1 MHFHVLVEVEAV
13 AVPRKASERR
23 REDVEVRLDLS
34 EQDVIALFAEK
45 YAQGDPILINGRTIP
60 SDMIKRL
67 QIWEDIRSPEQIRAI
82 VDAQRNESAARGILI
97 LSGISDVAVARSG
110 KDVTERYIT
119 GPPGYESARLLA
131 SGKRQQAKS
140 PEAPKTVFLV
150 HGHDD
155 AARETVA
162 RFLERLELRVIILH
176 EQPNLGR
183 TIIEKFETNSD
194 VSFAVVLLTPDDK
207 GCSAHLN
214 PEEARFRARQ
224 NVVFELGY
232 FIGKLGRNRV
242 CALHKGA
249 LELPSD
255 YQGIVYVSMSGP
267 WQLELAKE
275 IKQVIDIDLNRA
287 I

>member
-1 MHFHVLVEVEAV
+1 
-13 AVPRKASERR
+13 
-23 REDVEVRLDLS
+23 
-34 EQDVIALFAEK
+34 
-45 YAQGDPILINGRTIP
+45 
-60 SDMIKRL
+60 MIKRL